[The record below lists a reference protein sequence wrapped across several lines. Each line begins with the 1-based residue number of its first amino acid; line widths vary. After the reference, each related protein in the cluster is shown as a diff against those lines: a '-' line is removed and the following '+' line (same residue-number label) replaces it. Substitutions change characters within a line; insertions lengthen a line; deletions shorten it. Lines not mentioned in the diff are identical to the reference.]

1 MRIYSLTEIKESTIH
16 GLGRFAVENI
26 SKGNVVLYIAGPL
39 SNKGNEHKS
48 YINHSTNGNLTYV
61 DGYFIAKE
69 NIAAGDELMWDYS
82 EVFSNV
88 QLSQ

>member
-1 MRIYSLTEIKESTIH
+1 MQIYSLTEIKESTIH

-26 SKGNVVLYIAGPL
+26 SKGSVVLYIEGTL

-61 DGYFIAKE
+61 DGNFIAKE
-69 NIAAGDELMWDYS
+69 NIFAGDELTWDYT

-88 QLSQ
+88 QLPQ